1 MSNGRTGDLA
11 RHAPKWA
18 GVVSVVAA
26 VIGGAYLGL
35 YRLDQVEARVD
46 KLETKVE
53 VKASTQDVDSI
64 RRILGNVQLD
74 VALLCAEA
82 VRARGGDPLRECRT
96 SRGSP

>member
-11 RHAPKWA
+11 RQAPKWVGFA
-18 GVVSVVAA
+18 SVVAA
-26 VIGGAYLGL
+26 IIGAGYLSL
-35 YRLDQVEARVD
+35 YRLDKVEARVE

-53 VKASTQDVDSI
+53 VKASSEDVDYI

-96 SRGSP
+96 SRGNP